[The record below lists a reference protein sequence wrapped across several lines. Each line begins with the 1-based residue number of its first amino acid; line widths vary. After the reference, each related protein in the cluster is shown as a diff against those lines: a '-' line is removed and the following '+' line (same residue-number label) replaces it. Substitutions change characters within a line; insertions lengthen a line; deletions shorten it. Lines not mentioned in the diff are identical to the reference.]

1 MTESLSLIG
10 QTISHYRILE
20 KLGSGGM
27 GVVYKAEDLRLGRRV
42 ALKFLPEELARDP
55 EALERFRR
63 EARAVSGL
71 NHPNICTIHEIDECE
86 RRLFIV
92 MELIEGRTL
101 RTMIGQPINLESV
114 AQLIGQIAKAL
125 RVAHTAGIVHRDI
138 KPENIMVREDGLVK
152 LLDFGLARL
161 VLKDAQSTAETID
174 DTAPGRMLGTVRYMS
189 PEQAG
194 GLSVTSAADI
204 FSLGIVLYELTSLL
218 YA

>member
-1 MTESLSLIG
+1 MLG
-10 QTISHYRILE
+10 KTISHYRMLE
-20 KLGSGGM
+20 KLGGGGM

-101 RTMIGQPINLESV
+101 RTMIGQPIKLESV

-204 FSLGIVLYELTSLL
+204 FSLGIVLYELT
-218 YA
+218 